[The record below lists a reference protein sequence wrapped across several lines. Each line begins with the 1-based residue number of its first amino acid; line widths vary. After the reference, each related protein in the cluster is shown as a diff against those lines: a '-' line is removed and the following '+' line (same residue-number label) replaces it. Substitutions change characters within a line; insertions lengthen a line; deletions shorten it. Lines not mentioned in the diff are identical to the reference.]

1 MMKNECNIVRDI
13 IPLYLENIA
22 SEDSVSF
29 VEEHIKGCE
38 QCKFELEKMRES
50 ATIEESYKNDTDTDE
65 NSMPLQVLRKTM
77 KKKKILTIIFS
88 SVVTLGITICLLFLL
103 IIYGF
108 PAHSSN
114 INIETEYQYCEGA
127 YLDQAFV
134 LHLYSADETPLNVT
148 VDYKYITD
156 ENGEEILVGYEIVP
170 RSLALNL
177 KQNPSSFAIGYSPS
191 DSGITEQTDDFDF
204 IITIKFKDKEVTYSM
219 VEEGAFEKQEITE

>member
-1 MMKNECNIVRDI
+1 MKNECNIVRDI

-38 QCKFELEKMRES
+38 QCRFELEKMRES
-50 ATIEESYKNDTDTDE
+50 ATIEESYKNNTDTDE
-65 NSMPLQVLRKTM
+65 NPMPLQVLRKTM
-77 KKKKILTIIFS
+77 KKKKLLTIIFS
-88 SVVTLGITICLLFLL
+88 SVVTLVITICLLFLL
-103 IIYGF
+103 IIHGF

-134 LHLYSADETPLNVT
+134 LHLNSTDGKPLNVT

-156 ENGEEILVGYEIVP
+156 ESGKEILVGYEIVP
-170 RSLALNL
+170 RNLLDL

-191 DSGITEQTDDFDF
+191 ESGITEPTKDFDF

-219 VEEGAFEKQEITE
+219 VDEGVFEKQEIME